1 MARAWYVLHVYSGYE
16 NKIEKAIRSMLE
28 QGELNPAVVFDVKV
42 PSEEV
47 SELKNGKK
55 STINKK
61 ILPGYILVEMDLPDV
76 TWKETCN
83 AIRKI
88 NGVTGFVGSTA
99 HKKPVPIST
108 EEARQLLQ
116 RSGELKGEKILRV
129 KHAYSQGDT
138 VKIISGP
145 FETFTG
151 VVEEVLPDKNKLKV
165 TVGIFGRST
174 PIEVEVTQ
182 VEKV

>member
-1 MARAWYVLHVYSGYE
+1 
-16 NKIEKAIRSMLE
+16 MLE

-116 RSGELKGEKILRV
+116 KSGDLKGEKILRV
-129 KHAYSQGDT
+129 KHAYAQGDT

-174 PIEVEVTQ
+174 PIEVDVTQ

>member
-16 NKIEKAIRSMLE
+16 NKIERSIRSMLE
-28 QGELNPAVVFDVKV
+28 QGELSPDIVFDIKV

-47 SELKNGKK
+47 AEMRNGKK
-55 STINKK
+55 SMVNRKM
-61 ILPGYILVEMDLPDV
+61 LPGYILVEMDLPDLS
-76 TWKETCN
+76 WKETCN

-99 HKKPVPIST
+99 HKKPVPINV
-108 EEARQLLQ
+108 EEARMLLKK
-116 RSGELKGEKILRV
+116 SGEIKGEKILRV
-129 KHAYSQGDT
+129 KHAYATGDT

-145 FETFTG
+145 FETFSG
-151 VVEEVLPDKNKLKV
+151 VVEEVLSDKNRLKV

-174 PIEVEVTQ
+174 PIEVEMTQ

>member
-116 RSGELKGEKILRV
+116 KSGDLKGEKILRV
-129 KHAYSQGDT
+129 KHAYAQGDT

-174 PIEVEVTQ
+174 PIEVDVTQ